1 MKMPL
6 GSCLNAQRVITH
18 NNEPIYDAMSMSAFL
33 LTNIKK
39 CAACSP
45 CKYRKGHSGP
55 LNK

>member
-6 GSCLNAQRVITH
+6 GSCINAQRVII
-18 NNEPIYDAMSMSAFL
+18 NKNEPIYDAMSMSAFL